1 MKLKDYNT
9 TAKMYELFLQFKEGQ
24 FNNSI
29 NGIRY
34 LNKFFNK
41 AKLEPTIISSYKIV
55 KISDNCWDGQHYQ
68 DVNIITLKDSIF
80 NQCESDEFNG
90 WKFSAIKS
98 SIIHYVLCATNI
110 PRDLINFNI
119 IMQPRFDSN
128 GNNEITEDTIYN
140 NKDYVLTVNITTPL
154 NDLMRFSL
162 FFYQKWMDII
172 ESKRLMQEGYK
183 KTLEKY
189 KSTEINKELLD
200 KNKLL
205 NQQLSNNRQEIK
217 ELNDLINAQKI
228 DLTMRDRFIQK
239 LEDKQEKEVN
249 LEFDELISKK
259 DNEIKRLNKEN
270 EDFLNLINERDSII
284 KKQSEQENNNDK
296 FASYQNKIKE
306 LVNQIEYQDKRI
318 KEYQG
323 KNADLTAN
331 KKFLD
336 DLTDKLQAKNKEL
349 NNKNYLLEDANMQLN
364 NLLDKKEWINNN
376 LKNLTEQ
383 LDSKVKELFEL
394 QFLYNLQHETLN
406 DFTSKYLEMKKIS
419 EDLAIQNNELY
430 LKNKYNENLMI
441 AYSNACKEIT
451 NTFEFIYNY
460 QMISDII
467 NKHIENIKE

>member
-259 DNEIKRLNKEN
+259 DNEIKRLTKEN
-270 EDFLNLINERDSII
+270 EDFLKLINERDAII
-284 KKQSEQENNNDK
+284 KKQSESLEELKYNITYLDK
-296 FASYQNKIKE
+296 E
-306 LVNQIEYQDKRI
+306 
-318 KEYQG
+318 
-323 KNADLTAN
+323 
-331 KKFLD
+331 
-336 DLTDKLQAKNKEL
+336 NKEL
-349 NNKNYLLEDANMQLN
+349 NDKLHNK
-364 NLLDKKEWINNN
+364 INEKDIYIEQ
-376 LKNLTEQ
+376 LKNRITEKHN
-383 LDSKVKELFEL
+383 DL
-394 QFLYNLQHETLN
+394 QETLN
-406 DFTSKYLEMKKIS
+406 KLELYVLKTSQEISDIEFLSKLKDTEINYWFLQSNEFKNIS
-419 EDLAIQNNELY
+419 EEFVYKNHDLYE
-430 LKNKYNENLMI
+430 KNKYNENLMI

-451 NTFEFIYNY
+451 DDFELIYNY